1 MRYLGSERIV
11 SYPFSDHITAEDYA
25 GNHKSEVS
33 IASRAKVVRII
44 NRFKSHEDSINYNEF
59 LNNKNNWRD
68 GNYYNCISI
77 TGKSVRMHSD
87 ELGGNQI
94 WLETYDNNN
103 LITLR
108 LCHLDSINVK
118 VGDIVEKDQV
128 IGFQGNTGLVS
139 SSKNKNDITYG
150 SHVHLEVIN
159 RNGNYLNPRK
169 YASGEITTNYISQ
182 SNIRDES
189 KKQIKI
195 LVDKINIRE
204 KADQLSL
211 DIGDVFI
218 GEIYTVLDTVDNN
231 YIWYKINTNT
241 GITGYVASKKDEKWV
256 ELLEPVQE
264 KPVSD
269 KEDKKNNDKQNSEQ
283 KDNYELIFNC
293 EKEDYYYLKLYKGE
307 KLYIK
312 KD

>member
-33 IASRAKVVRII
+33 IPSRAKVVRTI

-77 TGKSVRMHSD
+77 TGKNVRMHSD

-108 LCHLDSINVK
+108 LCHLDSVNVK

-128 IGFQGNTGLVS
+128 IGFQGNTGLVLS
-139 SSKNKNDITYG
+139 NKNKSDITYG

-159 RNGNYLNPRK
+159 RDGNYLNPRK
-169 YASGEITTNYISQ
+169 YANGEITTNYISQ
-182 SNIRDES
+182 SNNRDEA

-211 DIGDVFI
+211 DIGDVFMD
-218 GEIYTVLDTVDNN
+218 EIYTVLDTVDNN
-231 YIWYKINTNT
+231 YIWYKISTNT
-241 GITGYVASKKDEKWV
+241 GIIGYVASKKDEKWI

-269 KEDKKNNDKQNSEQ
+269 KDDDKKNSEQ
-283 KDNYELIFNC
+283 KDDYKLIFNC
-293 EKEDYYYLKLYKGE
+293 GKEDYYYLKLYKGE